1 MDEVSVE
8 LREVTKRFGSVAVVE
23 GVSLQIRPGEFFSL
37 LGPSGCGKTTTL
49 RILAG
54 FVQPDA
60 GEVFIAGKRVTH
72 LPPNE
77 RDVNMVFQNY
87 ALFPHLTVEQNVAF
101 GLEIQKL
108 PRAQIRKRVGWALEL
123 VRLCGLESRYPHQ
136 LSGGQ
141 QQRVALA
148 RALVTQPSV
157 LLLDE
162 PLGALDLKLRQQMQ
176 LELKKLQRELAI
188 TFLYV
193 THDQEEALTMS
204 DRLAVMN
211 QGRVV
216 QVGTPQEIYERPATR
231 FVADFIGESNFL
243 EGRVVAWDGKKA
255 LVQIG
260 SLSASVISDRP
271 LALHQ
276 WVTVAVRPE
285 RLRLCSCG
293 RSPWTGQVE
302 ELIYSGKETR
312 YRVRVSP
319 EVTLLVSSP
328 TPNGIGV
335 GDRVGVEWDE
345 HSLRLLDHEALL

>member
-1 MDEVSVE
+1 
-8 LREVTKRFGSVAVVE
+8 
-23 GVSLQIRPGEFFSL
+23 
-37 LGPSGCGKTTTL
+37 
-49 RILAG
+49 
-54 FVQPDA
+54 
-60 GEVFIAGKRVTH
+60 
-72 LPPNE
+72 
-77 RDVNMVFQNY
+77 
-87 ALFPHLTVEQNVAF
+87 
-101 GLEIQKL
+101 
-108 PRAQIRKRVGWALEL
+108 
-123 VRLCGLESRYPHQ
+123 
-136 LSGGQ
+136 
-141 QQRVALA
+141 
-148 RALVTQPSV
+148 
-157 LLLDE
+157 
-162 PLGALDLKLRQQMQ
+162 
-176 LELKKLQRELAI
+176 
-188 TFLYV
+188 
-193 THDQEEALTMS
+193 
-204 DRLAVMN
+204 
-211 QGRVV
+211 
-216 QVGTPQEIYERPATR
+216 VGTPQEIYDRPATR

-285 RLRLCSCG
+285 RLRLCPCG

-328 TPNGIGV
+328 VPNGIGV